1 MDILRTLN
9 LIANQSDKQGFVSY
23 KKLNDLNLDINPV
36 IKERLR
42 EMVNKRMGWSRRFDA
57 FALRFIK
64 RMGHKPDPDG
74 TVIDWQTMETYKLP
88 DQLDRLFHT
97 RHEYRPPNQS
107 YILNHRLHLSIGGRK
122 RRFNPSST
130 YTRLR
135 TSKARILGEALK
147 YQINPSKAV
156 FINEH
161 TTPKY
166 VDDFYIHMDLPD
178 KNMIT
183 ITLNTKY
190 LCLRAKPLEDNVY
203 QVWLL
208 KKSKFGAYP
217 NGPSKNKIKVKYACL
232 DHNVVGFGRTIAA
245 AKSGCTHKIKHTVA
259 KELKNETI

>member
-1 MDILRTLN
+1 MDMLRIIN
-9 LIANQSDKQGFVSY
+9 LIANQSDKNGYVSY

-57 FALRFIK
+57 FSLRFIK

-107 YILNHRLHLSIGGRK
+107 YMLNHRLHLHKKRI

-130 YTRLR
+130 YARIRST
-135 TSKARILGEALK
+135 KAKILGEALK
-147 YQINPSKAV
+147 YAIDPPKAV

-166 VDDFYIHMDLPD
+166 VDDFYIHMDVPD

-208 KKSKFGAYP
+208 KKYKTKASSSWP
-217 NGPSKNKIKVKYACL
+217 NKSEIEVKYAYL

-245 AKSGCTHKIKHTVA
+245 AKSGCTQKIKHTIA